1 MDDFK
6 SYGKA
11 KMKVSVVT
19 ATQSDGGAAIAA
31 LRIFHG
37 VRSTGLAISMNVLVK
52 QTMEEGVFGP
62 KERSVRAR
70 IARLFMKLDQRKLLD
85 YPNRAKSPFSPN
97 LSFNPLSPVAGVD
110 ANTVLHFHWIAGSVV
125 NLRRFGKIQNPI
137 IWTLHDAWAFTGGCF
152 YTGNCKGYLD
162 CCGSCP
168 LLGSEQDDDLS
179 RKIIQAKR
187 SAFSGKTI
195 VIVAPSN
202 WLAAKARESE
212 LFRTKEVIVIP
223 NGINTNKFKPKTPTT
238 VQSQGIRNSE
248 IPVLLCGAQ
257 NLKDS
262 RKGYDL
268 FIQAIEMVDFECLL
282 VTFGP
287 KPDWIINNPKVKQQ
301 HLGILHSE
309 DQLID
314 AYRMADVFICP
325 SREDNLPN
333 TVLEAMACGTPCVG
347 FNIGGLSDL
356 VDHKVNGWLAEPFDT
371 RSLIAGVEWVLNNS
385 NTRQP
390 QTEARNKIVDRFE
403 IRNTSK
409 QYCQLY
415 EDVYNRYLAE
425 KP

>member
-1 MDDFK
+1 
-6 SYGKA
+6 
-11 KMKVSVVT
+11 
-19 ATQSDGGAAIAA
+19 
-31 LRIFHG
+31 
-37 VRSTGLAISMNVLVK
+37 LASNEV
-52 QTMEEGVFGP
+52 
-62 KERSVRAR
+62 
-70 IARLFMKLDQRKLLD
+70 
-85 YPNRAKSPFSPN
+85 
-97 LSFNPLSPVAGVD
+97 
-110 ANTVLHFHWIAGSVV
+110 
-125 NLRRFGKIQNPI
+125 
-137 IWTLHDAWAFTGGCF
+137 
-152 YTGNCKGYLD
+152 
-162 CCGSCP
+162 
-168 LLGSEQDDDLS
+168 DDLS
-179 RKIIQAKR
+179 RRTIKAKS
-187 SAFSGKTI
+187 SALAGKSI
-195 VIVAPSN
+195 VIVTPSN
-202 WLAAKARESE
+202 WLAAKARESQ
-212 LFRTKEVIVIP
+212 LFRSMEVVVIP
-223 NGINTNKFKPKTPTT
+223 NGIDTNKFKPKT
-238 VQSQGIRNSE
+238 QKANQNQGKKNSE
-248 IPVLLCGAQ
+248 ISVLLCGAQ

-347 FNIGGLSDL
+347 FNTGGLSDL

-385 NTRQP
+385 NTQEP
-390 QTEARNKIVDRFE
+390 QTQARNKIVDRFE

-415 EDVYNRYLAE
+415 EDVYNRYIAK